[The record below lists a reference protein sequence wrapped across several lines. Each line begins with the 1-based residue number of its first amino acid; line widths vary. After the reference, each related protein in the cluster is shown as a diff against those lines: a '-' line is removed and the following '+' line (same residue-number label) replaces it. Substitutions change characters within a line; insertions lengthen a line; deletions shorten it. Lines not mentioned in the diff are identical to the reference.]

1 MGRRRCLCGRKHQ
14 PDRVVPRQRLS
25 RQTKALAES
34 RWSHDP
40 FARGCYSHALPG
52 HAGDGAVLAA
62 PVDGRLFFAGDATSP
77 GFFSTAHGARIRER
91 GQRGGSSS
99 SQYLGLVAR
108 LKGSS
113 YATRKVVAVR
123 LAEGLMKTAED
134 NWAWKEVS
142 FAKWRR
148 AVNRRL
154 KDIYV
159 ITIDDA
165 GIDDD
170 RLLSHWQMK
179 QSPYEFV
186 EWFGNKY
193 DLDPKSAFG
202 L

>member
-1 MGRRRCLCGRKHQ
+1 
-14 PDRVVPRQRLS
+14 
-25 RQTKALAES
+25 
-34 RWSHDP
+34 
-40 FARGCYSHALPG
+40 
-52 HAGDGAVLAA
+52 
-62 PVDGRLFFAGDATSP
+62 
-77 GFFSTAHGARIRER
+77 
-91 GQRGGSSS
+91 
-99 SQYLGLVAR
+99 
-108 LKGSS
+108 
-113 YATRKVVAVR
+113 
-123 LAEGLMKTAED
+123 MKTAED
-134 NWAWKEVS
+134 NWAWREVS
-142 FAKWRR
+142 FAKWRG

-186 EWFGNKY
+186 AWFGNKY

>member
-1 MGRRRCLCGRKHQ
+1 
-14 PDRVVPRQRLS
+14 
-25 RQTKALAES
+25 
-34 RWSHDP
+34 
-40 FARGCYSHALPG
+40 
-52 HAGDGAVLAA
+52 
-62 PVDGRLFFAGDATSP
+62 
-77 GFFSTAHGARIRER
+77 
-91 GQRGGSSS
+91 
-99 SQYLGLVAR
+99 
-108 LKGSS
+108 
-113 YATRKVVAVR
+113 
-123 LAEGLMKTAED
+123 MKTAED

-142 FAKWRR
+142 FTKWRR
-148 AVNRRL
+148 AVTRRL